1 MKKSQPKTPYI
12 LIGFAIF
19 CDAFAMVIA
28 VTIYLAMNESVSTLP
43 MKLLLLLLPI
53 IATIIIIID
62 LRFHL
67 RDLKSYRQAK
77 HA

>member
-1 MKKSQPKTPYI
+1 MKKGKPKIPYI

-19 CDAFAMVIA
+19 CDAFAMVVA
-28 VTIYLAMNESVSTLP
+28 VTIYLAMNEYATTLH

-53 IATIIIIID
+53 IATIIIIFD

-67 RDLKSYRQAK
+67 RDLKSY
-77 HA
+77 H